1 MRNVTKIAK
10 LMNSRSRMCTIC
22 PLGKQMRCNLDIMR
36 VCSDAFVEGFKK
48 GVQLAEINVVQ
59 NSGGFATLF
68 TPDLFDFSVVD
79 YTGFN
84 PDDGSLENRVVLQMY
99 R

>member
-1 MRNVTKIAK
+1 MRKINTVQDLINE
-10 LMNSRSRMCTIC
+10 LMLVNN
-22 PLGKQMRCNLDIMR
+22 KD
-36 VCSDAFVEGFKK
+36 
-48 GVQLAEINVVQ
+48 AEINVVQ

-84 PDDGSLENRVVLQMY
+84 PDDGSLENRVVLQMFL
-99 R
+99 RRWFILRDR

>member
-1 MRNVTKIAK
+1 MRKINTVQDLINE
-10 LMNSRSRMCTIC
+10 LMLVNN
-22 PLGKQMRCNLDIMR
+22 KD
-36 VCSDAFVEGFKK
+36 
-48 GVQLAEINVVQ
+48 AEINVVQ
-59 NSGGFATLF
+59 NSGDFETLF
-68 TPDLFDFSVVD
+68 TPDLFDFSVID

>member
-1 MRNVTKIAK
+1 MRKINTVQDLINE
-10 LMNSRSRMCTIC
+10 LMLVNN
-22 PLGKQMRCNLDIMR
+22 KD
-36 VCSDAFVEGFKK
+36 
-48 GVQLAEINVVQ
+48 AEINVVQ
-59 NSGGFATLF
+59 NSDGFGTLF
-68 TPDLFDFSVVD
+68 TPDLFDFSVID

>member
-1 MRNVTKIAK
+1 MRKINTVQDLINE
-10 LMNSRSRMCTIC
+10 LMLVNN
-22 PLGKQMRCNLDIMR
+22 KD
-36 VCSDAFVEGFKK
+36 
-48 GVQLAEINVVQ
+48 AEINVVQ
-59 NSGGFATLF
+59 NSGGFGTLF
-68 TPDLFDFSVVD
+68 TPDLFDFSVID

>member
-1 MRNVTKIAK
+1 MRKILLFAS
-10 LMNSRSRMCTIC
+10 LMLALSSCDSKSHHVKSGTAITID
-22 PLGKQMRCNLDIMR
+22 GDTIEFYGGTM
-36 VCSDAFVEGFKK
+36 
-48 GVQLAEINVVQ
+48 INVVQ
-59 NSGGFATLF
+59 NSGGFGTLF
-68 TPDLFDFSVVD
+68 TPDLFDFSVID

>member
-1 MRNVTKIAK
+1 MRKINTVQDLINE
-10 LMNSRSRMCTIC
+10 LMLVNN
-22 PLGKQMRCNLDIMR
+22 KD
-36 VCSDAFVEGFKK
+36 
-48 GVQLAEINVVQ
+48 AEINVVQ

-99 R
+99 H

>member
-1 MRNVTKIAK
+1 MRKITTVQDLINE
-10 LMNSRSRMCTIC
+10 LMLVNN
-22 PLGKQMRCNLDIMR
+22 KD
-36 VCSDAFVEGFKK
+36 
-48 GVQLAEINVVQ
+48 AEINVVQ
-59 NSGGFATLF
+59 NTGGFGTLF
-68 TPDLFDFSVVD
+68 TPDLFDFSVID

>member
-1 MRNVTKIAK
+1 MRINTVQDLINE
-10 LMNSRSRMCTIC
+10 LMLVNN
-22 PLGKQMRCNLDIMR
+22 KD
-36 VCSDAFVEGFKK
+36 
-48 GVQLAEINVVQ
+48 AEINVVQ
-59 NSGGFATLF
+59 NSGGFGTLF
-68 TPDLFDFSVVD
+68 TPDLFDFSVID